1 MGFADVLPRFA
12 WPLAVVAVAGIG
24 YATVQ
29 SVKPSP
35 PPASVV
41 EIVHP
46 SPTVLKDLRE
56 LARLET
62 LSLHV
67 EKVVDV
73 KDHQTHLYGLV
84 DADDALLFVATGEVV
99 LGVDFGKLR
108 DGDAHFDAATRTAY
122 IDLPAIEVLSSRF
135 DEGHSY
141 VHARKTDVLAKRNEA
156 LEATARRDALAA
168 FEATAKE
175 PSSIARAR
183 TQAEHQVQA
192 LAKAWGSDQVVVT
205 WREPEARVATDGL
218 APRE

>member
-1 MGFADVLPRFA
+1 MSIAAVLPRFA
-12 WPLAVVAVAGIG
+12 WPLAFVGVAGIG

-29 SVKPSP
+29 SLKPPAAS
-35 PPASVV
+35 ASVV
-41 EIVHP
+41 EISHP
-46 SPTVLKDLRE
+46 TPTVLKDLRE

-73 KDHQTHLYGLV
+73 KDHQTRLYGLV
-84 DADDALLFVATGEVV
+84 DADDTLLFVATGEVV
-99 LGVDFGKLR
+99 LGVDFSRLR
-108 DGDAHFDAATRTAY
+108 DGDAHFDAATHTAY

-156 LEATARRDALAA
+156 LEAVARRDALTA

-175 PSSIARAR
+175 PASIARAK
-183 TQAEHQVQA
+183 TQAERQVQA
-192 LAKAWGSDQVVVT
+192 LAKAWGAEHVVVT
-205 WREPEARVATDGL
+205 WREAEAPVATL
-218 APRE
+218 PE